1 MVNYVLSDFA
11 EKCKSS
17 GIPFQCNVEIDQ
29 LDTDEMLFSSI
40 LSNALDNAL
49 NAQKVLPDSRKNIK
63 VMLKNMD
70 GKLLL
75 SVKNTIL
82 KAPVFADGLPVATR
96 KGHGYGT
103 QSIRYVTERI
113 DDNDNVIGRG
123 GSLSLRG
130 EEFLVFSSNEI
141 LLRAKVADLDA
152 SDLLSGDGVVLT
164 APNLEDGG
172 KVRTVI
178 AYFVYYRK

>member
-1 MVNYVLSDFA
+1 MGFWQRLGF
-11 EKCKSS
+11 
-17 GIPFQCNVEIDQ
+17 G
-29 LDTDEMLFSSI
+29 
-40 LSNALDNAL
+40 
-49 NAQKVLPDSRKNIK
+49 
-63 VMLKNMD
+63 
-70 GKLLL
+70 
-75 SVKNTIL
+75 KNTKSHSYRMERAKQL
-82 KAPVFADGLPVATR
+82 
-96 KGHGYGT
+96 HG

-172 KVRTVI
+172 KMRTVI